1 MWVEQLGAA
10 LEPVSA
16 AAAPLVGPAWR
27 EVPAYTL
34 VFAAIFFAALPFW
47 VSPAK
52 RLACDQVACAGCNLH
67 ALHTEAAEYGEGQ
80 PAGMFA

>member
-1 MWVEQLGAA
+1 MWVQQLAAA

-34 VFAAIFFAALPFW
+34 VFAAIFFVALPFW
-47 VSPAK
+47 VS
-52 RLACDQVACAGCNLH
+52 
-67 ALHTEAAEYGEGQ
+67 
-80 PAGMFA
+80 

>member
-34 VFAAIFFAALPFW
+34 VFAAIFFVALPFW
-47 VSPAK
+47 VS
-52 RLACDQVACAGCNLH
+52 
-67 ALHTEAAEYGEGQ
+67 
-80 PAGMFA
+80 